1 MPRSGFR
8 RRGARMRYATGA
20 AESNDAAAGGG
31 DSGDALPPPPIGM
44 PFSRRGR
51 RRRQAPGDTGSVLP
65 KLLMKMF
72 VYAVVIVA
80 MKYGKKGGAGDSD
93 NASASGSPTSRIVSK
108 ISSLLDDVLGKSGD
122 QVRLPGTK
130 TLRVGTD
137 DGRAANVYVV
147 PNFLLSDVAT
157 RWRDGALYEFKRSK
171 GSIPDSHPLS
181 SEVIK
186 TLASSDVQRK
196 FHALGIDNVEGDTVH
211 IAPYSFILGEQ
222 DSKND
227 NGWKLIIPLS
237 DADATIQFACTA
249 SNADKETGQNWCD
262 NVQLLHNTAVI
273 MEGAAKFEIKSSSGD
288 ENHYTYVGVL
298 GTFQTKAKEEL

>member
-8 RRGARMRYATGA
+8 RRGARMRYTAGA
-20 AESNDAAAGGG
+20 AESNDAAAG
-31 DSGDALPPPPIGM
+31 
-44 PFSRRGR
+44 RG
-51 RRRQAPGDTGSVLP
+51 RRQAPGDTGSVLP

-130 TLRVGTD
+130 TLRVGTG

-157 RWRDGALYEFKRSK
+157 RWRDGALYEFKRSG
-171 GSIPDSHPLS
+171 GSIPESHPLS

-196 FHALGIDNVEGDTVH
+196 FHALGIDNVEGDTAH

-237 DADATIQFACTA
+237 DADATIQFACIA

-273 MEGAAKFEIKSSSGD
+273 LEGAAKFEIKSSSGD
-288 ENHYTYVGVL
+288 DNHYVGAVL
-298 GTFQTKAKEEL
+298 GTFQERSKEEL

>member
-8 RRGARMRYATGA
+8 RRGARMRYAAGA

-93 NASASGSPTSRIVSK
+93 SASASGSPTSRIVSK
-108 ISSLLDDVLGKSGD
+108 ISSLLNDVLGKSGD
-122 QVRLPGTK
+122 QVLLPGTK

-137 DGRAANVYVV
+137 DDGAANVYVV
-147 PNFLLSDVAT
+147 PNFLLSDVAS
-157 RWRDGALYEFKRSK
+157 RWRDSALYEFKRSG
-171 GSIPDSHPLS
+171 GSIPESHPLS

-196 FHALGIDNVEGDTVH
+196 FHALGIDNVEGDTAH
-211 IAPYSFILGEQ
+211 IAPYSFIVDD

-273 MEGAAKFEIKSSSGD
+273 LEGAAKFEIKSSSGD
-288 ENHYTYVGVL
+288 DNHYVGAVL